1 MRKDTRAFHLPINR
15 PPRRQRPCGHC
26 PFCCLCALA
35 LLGLVDLLEPVRE
48 WLEDEAEFFWD
59 LML

>member
-1 MRKDTRAFHLPINR
+1 L
-15 PPRRQRPCGHC
+15 
-26 PFCCLCALA
+26 L

-59 LML
+59 VML

>member
-1 MRKDTRAFHLPINR
+1 MRNDCIYRPLKR
-15 PPRRQRPCGHC
+15 PPRRRPCGHC
-26 PFCCLCALA
+26 PFCCLCALL

-59 LML
+59 VML